1 MLDLVTPF
9 DGLLL
14 VATLVAVV
22 SAVHALLN
30 KSDPRAALG
39 WIAVCLMFPL
49 AGPFFYF
56 LFGINRIRTRARK
69 LDPRLT
75 AALDLAAGADEDS
88 SVTVAAEFTELA
100 RISDAVTHQPLVV
113 GNQVEPLRCG
123 EEAYPVMLRAIESA
137 RETIFLSTYIF
148 DTDEEGRR
156 FHYALRDAVARGVEV
171 RVLIDGV
178 GAFYS
183 WPRAAGLL
191 RRLGVPVARFL
202 PPRLM
207 PPAFHVNLRNH
218 RKILAVDGR
227 IGFTGGMNLGGRHML
242 TRAARPSVDMH
253 FRLTGPIVL
262 QLEELFRADWCFV
275 TGEVLELRPPAGS
288 GADADAADG
297 NALCR
302 TVADGPNED
311 LNKLITIL
319 IGAVSAARRR
329 IEIMNPYFLPPR
341 ALSLALQAAALRGVV
356 VRVLLPGRNNL
367 PYVHWATR
375 NMLWELLQ
383 HRVEIYYQPPPFVHT
398 KLFLVDGHYAQIGSA
413 NLDPRSLRLNFEIA
427 VEVYDTPF
435 AQLLER
441 YFEEAR
447 SRSRRVTLEEILR
460 RPLPVRVRDAAAW
473 LFSPYL

>member
-1 MLDLVTPF
+1 MLVAVTPIEVI
-9 DGLLL
+9 LL
-14 VATLVAVV
+14 VATVGAIL

-49 AGPFFYF
+49 AGPLIYF

-69 LDPRLT
+69 LDSRLSE
-75 AALDLAAGADEDS
+75 AIDRALGDDEEP

-100 RISDAVTHQPLVV
+100 RISDAVTHQPLVA
-113 GNQVEPLRCG
+113 GNRVELLRCG

-137 RETIFLSTYIF
+137 RRTVLLSTYIF

-156 FHYALRDAVARGVEV
+156 FHYALRDAVERGVEV

-178 GAFYS
+178 GSFYS

-191 RRLGVPVARFL
+191 RRLRVPVARFL

-207 PPAFHVNLRNH
+207 PPAFHINLRNH
-218 RKILAVDGR
+218 RKILTVDGSV
-227 IGFTGGMNLGGRHML
+227 GFTGGMNLGGRHMV

-253 FRLTGPIVL
+253 FRLTGPVVL
-262 QLEELFRADWCFV
+262 QLEELFCADWWFV
-275 TGEVLELRPPAGS
+275 TGESLTIEPPPPATAEPES
-288 GADADAADG
+288 V
-297 NALCR
+297 ALCR

-319 IGAVSAARRR
+319 VGAVSSARRR
-329 IEIMNPYFLPPR
+329 IEIMSPYFLPPR
-341 ALSLALQAAALRGVV
+341 ELSSALQAAALRGVV

-375 NMLWELLQ
+375 NMLADLLE
-383 HRVEIYYQPPPFVHT
+383 HGVEVYYQPPPFVHT

-413 NLDPRSLRLNFEIA
+413 NLDPRSLRLNFEVA

-435 AQLLER
+435 ARMLER
-441 YFEEAR
+441 HFEEAR
-447 SRSRRVTLEEILR
+447 SRSRRVDLDEIQNR
-460 RPLPVRVRDAAAW
+460 SLPVRMRDAAAW